1 MGKISRSHLKLLI
14 NIQDDLK
21 KNWPFL
27 FCSKQVTEFVWVTF
41 IPEKILFVSAN
52 KVDLHLLRND
62 SQRYLCIPS
71 ESEIWLWSTVK
82 TLGSFASVFRD

>member
-1 MGKISRSHLKLLI
+1 MMGKISQSHLKLLI

-41 IPEKILFVSAN
+41 IPEKNSFC
-52 KVDLHLLRND
+52 
-62 SQRYLCIPS
+62 LCKQDRP
-71 ESEIWLWSTVK
+71 T
-82 TLGSFASVFRD
+82 SFEE